1 MSGAEN
7 HISGN
12 LYNELFRESSEEK
25 CTAFQSMVWSLL
37 FINILLKTAHLFP
50 KHFSP
55 GLFVSFIS
63 FFIKTRV
70 LLQFVNLVY
79 VSQFS
84 FVFMNAVITL
94 LSKNLLTNKFLHT
107 STSITQG
114 SCRFLFEIK

>member
-1 MSGAEN
+1 MSGTEN

-12 LYNELFRESSEEK
+12 LYNELFSESSEEK

-79 VSQFS
+79 VSQSS
-84 FVFMNAVITL
+84 FVFTNAVITFTKQK
-94 LSKNLLTNKFLHT
+94 SPYK
-107 STSITQG
+107 
-114 SCRFLFEIK
+114 

>member
-1 MSGAEN
+1 MSGTEN

-12 LYNELFRESSEEK
+12 LNNELFSESSEEK
-25 CTAFQSMVWSLL
+25 CTAFQNMVWSLL

-84 FVFMNAVITL
+84 FVFTNAVITFTKQK
-94 LSKNLLTNKFLHT
+94 SPYK
-107 STSITQG
+107 
-114 SCRFLFEIK
+114 